1 METLVINPKISAIFN
16 IVKKVNNSP
25 TGVSFV
31 SVKEYENKAN
41 EISNYLINVGVS
53 LENAKNKDIE
63 YLENLDVKTLETDID
78 FDLLNEAKIALI
90 KGIKSPNK
98 NRSNGQKNAYTTIT
112 KGVRLHNETNR
123 LHVYGFFVKKDILV
137 KGVYK
142 KVNSRPLT
150 IAKNFLRKNMKSTK
164 FRTMILQ
171 MADAIK

>member
-1 METLVINPKISAIFN
+1 MSTLVINAKISAIFN
-16 IVKKVNNSP
+16 IVKKVKNSP

-53 LENAKNKDIE
+53 LENAKNSDIE
-63 YLENLDVKTLETDID
+63 YLEKLDVQKCETVICKNLLE
-78 FDLLNEAKIALI
+78 EARLALI
-90 KGIKSPNK
+90 KALKKPNE

-123 LHVYGFFVKKDILV
+123 LHVYGFFVKKDVIV

-164 FRTMILQ
+164 FRTMILE